1 MAILNGYEGSVR
13 VELDSEGIHWK
24 GCILL
29 EPNQASLEA
38 FNIAAPPSSVLY
50 EGPVLIKQQYLFA
63 TGEAKVVNVEL
74 GTEKLKV
81 EFEGVRLLSVGK
93 AFSEQPTDFL
103 AEE

>member
-1 MAILNGYEGSVR
+1 
-13 VELDSEGIHWK
+13 
-24 GCILL
+24 
-29 EPNQASLEA
+29 
-38 FNIAAPPSSVLY
+38 
-50 EGPVLIKQQYLFA
+50 LFA